1 MRSVLLAAAAVV
13 FATSAAAQQTPRAQF
28 DNGVGVVWTSEPAP
42 ADVWRA
48 IADAGVSRSDESQWA
63 AIACTVGENRRLS
76 DCTVAERSN
85 PETQV
90 GEGLLELV
98 RFYRARSTDAA
109 GQPVAG
115 RRVIIAMG
123 YGGTRVP

>member
-1 MRSVLLAAAAVV
+1 MRSVLLAAIAVA
-13 FATSAAAQQTPRAQF
+13 FAGSATAQQTPRAQF

-76 DCTVAERSN
+76 DCSVVDRSN
-85 PETQV
+85 PETRI
-90 GEGLLELV
+90 GDGLLELV
-98 RFYRARSTDAA
+98 RYYRARSTDAA

-123 YGGTRVP
+123 YGGTRIP